1 MEIKQVA
8 ERPLKKLHI
17 DTAWVGG
24 SSRFIKAQNQAVF
37 QFV

>member
-17 DTAWVGG
+17 DTVGG